1 MKYLMCGL
9 NGDDYAYPDFG
20 VSKKESY
27 ALHDAMKEVI
37 AFGEFPEI
45 KVECVNNAKTRV
57 TGDYEDGNFYVAEI
71 FRIDETKG
79 DSLLIWHHGYEGVDF
94 EIKLQGTKEECEKEY
109 EKLLDEYKEEYDDI
123 CDNVVDTGSEWEVL
137 SIVSISELDQKNIS
151 SKKANAKVISEMKCE
166 LEAAYDGLNE
176 YAEKLED
183 SSVCGDHLDNLV
195 TLIEKLK

>member
-27 ALHDAMKEVI
+27 ALLDAMKEVI

-94 EIKLQGTKEECEKEY
+94 EIKLQGTKEECEKNM
-109 EKLLDEYKEEYDDI
+109 KNSLM
-123 CDNVVDTGSEWEVL
+123 
-137 SIVSISELDQKNIS
+137 SI
-151 SKKANAKVISEMKCE
+151 KKSMTTSAIM
-166 LEAAYDGLNE
+166 
-176 YAEKLED
+176 
-183 SSVCGDHLDNLV
+183 
-195 TLIEKLK
+195 